1 MAEGAWRCSQC
12 GTVNEPVANACRT
25 CGRWPSLFELEGTLV
40 DTPSPDQLDDRLPA
54 PTADL
59 EEVDLQP
66 APFEPH
72 TLPDPTLVTDRHKDD
87 LAPEIEGVEEDTGQT
102 EQRSPWQ
109 VLARLI
115 VPIGVVLYILVTTL
129 VDR

>member
-1 MAEGAWRCSQC
+1 M
-12 GTVNEPVANACRT
+12 
-25 CGRWPSLFELEGTLV
+25 
-40 DTPSPDQLDDRLPA
+40 
-54 PTADL
+54 
-59 EEVDLQP
+59 
-66 APFEPH
+66 
-72 TLPDPTLVTDRHKDD
+72 
-87 LAPEIEGVEEDTGQT
+87 EEDTGQT